1 MRDRNYFGAMM
12 VEMGEADSLVSGVS
26 RKYRDVLKP
35 IIEIIG
41 VQKEVEKIAG
51 MIIMLTK
58 RGPMFLADTTVNV
71 NPCAE
76 DLVNIT
82 DLVAKAV
89 RRLKLTPRIAML
101 GYSNF
106 GSSPGDE
113 PNKMRDAVEILHQT
127 QPNLI
132 VDGEVQANFALNN
145 DMLLEKFDFSTL
157 ANKQVNTLIFPNLS
171 AGNIAYKMMQEMTDA
186 EVVGPMLLGLKKS
199 AHVLQLGCSVREIV
213 NMVKIAVVDAQSK
226 Q

>member
-1 MRDRNYFGAMM
+1 
-12 VEMGEADSLVSGVS
+12 
-26 RKYRDVLKP
+26 
-35 IIEIIG
+35 
-41 VQKEVEKIAG
+41 
-51 MIIMLTK
+51 
-58 RGPMFLADTTVNV
+58 V

-106 GSSPGDE
+106 GSSPGEE
-113 PNKMRDAVEILHQT
+113 PNKMRDAVEMLHQT

-145 DMLLEKFDFSTL
+145 EMLLEKFNFSTL

>member
-1 MRDRNYFGAMM
+1 
-12 VEMGEADSLVSGVS
+12 
-26 RKYRDVLKP
+26 
-35 IIEIIG
+35 
-41 VQKEVEKIAG
+41 

-132 VDGEVQANFALNN
+132 VDGEVQANFALNEELMN
-145 DMLLEKFDFSTL
+145 EKFAFSQL
-157 ANKQVNTLIFPNLS
+157 ANKEVNTLIFPNLS
-171 AGNIAYKMMQEMTDA
+171 AGNISYKLLQQMTDGDA
-186 EVVGPMLLGLKKS
+186 IGPILVGLKKS
-199 AHVLQLGCSVREIV
+199 IHVLQLGSSVREIA
-213 NMVKIAVVDAQSK
+213 NMVKVAVIDAQNK
-226 Q
+226 